1 MRVLH
6 VYSGNLYGGVESML
20 ATLASCRALCP
31 AMEPHFAL
39 CFEGRLSDELRASG
53 APVHMIGNA
62 RVSRPAT
69 IWQARRRLKRLVD
82 GNRFDLAVCHSCW
95 SQAIFGPVLRAA
107 RAPVVFW
114 LHDAVDGRHWLER
127 WASKTP
133 PAVVIATRRYTAATL
148 PRLYPK
154 AQSTL
159 LHCPV
164 AAPAASLSESD
175 KRALRDDLGTPP
187 GATVILQASRMQEW
201 KGHALHLRAL
211 SLLKDVPGWVCW
223 QAGGGQR
230 PEEIRYLEELKKLV
244 AQTGI
249 ADRVRFLGQ
258 RQDVA
263 RLMAAADI
271 YCQPNTSPE
280 PFGIAFIEALANGLS
295 VVTTSMGGAREI
307 IDNDSGILV
316 PPDDPQAL
324 SESLRRLIKER
335 SLRVEFAEAGRKR
348 ARELCDPLT
357 QLRRLYDLFAHIAGR
372 EAAA

>member
-1 MRVLH
+1 
-6 VYSGNLYGGVESML
+6 ML
-20 ATLASCRALCP
+20 ATLASRRALCP
-31 AMEPHFAL
+31 SMEPHFAL

-62 RVSRPAT
+62 RVSRPSS
-69 IWQARRRLKRLVD
+69 IWQARRRLKRLLD

-95 SQAIFGPVLRAA
+95 SQAIFGPVIRAA
-107 RAPVVFW
+107 RAPLVFW
-114 LHDAVDGRHWLER
+114 LHDAVEGRHWLER
-127 WASKTP
+127 WAGKTP
-133 PAVVIATRRYTAATL
+133 PDRVIANSLYTAASL
-148 PRLYPK
+148 PRLYPQ
-154 AQSTL
+154 AQPTI

-164 AAPAASLSESD
+164 AAPAASLSESE
-175 KRALRDDLGTPP
+175 KRALKDDLGAPP
-187 GATVILQASRMQEW
+187 GATVILQASRLEEW

-211 SLLKDVPGWVCW
+211 GLLKDLPGWVCW

-230 PEEIRYLEELKKLV
+230 PHEIRYLEELKKLA

-271 YCQPNTSPE
+271 YCQPNTGPE

-307 IDNDSGILV
+307 IDDDSGILV
-316 PPDDPQAL
+316 PPHDAQAL
-324 SESLRRLIKER
+324 SESLRRLIEER
-335 SLRVEFAEAGRKR
+335 PLRAAFAEAGRKR

-357 QLRRLYDLFAHIAGR
+357 QLGRLYDLFAHVAGR